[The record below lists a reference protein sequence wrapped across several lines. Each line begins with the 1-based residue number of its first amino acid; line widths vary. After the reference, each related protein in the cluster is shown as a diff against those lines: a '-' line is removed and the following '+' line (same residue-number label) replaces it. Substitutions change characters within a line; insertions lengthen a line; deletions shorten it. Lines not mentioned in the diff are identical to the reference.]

1 MVVMIVVM
9 MMVMV
14 MTMVMTMVMI
24 VVVMMMMVMMMMMT
38 MVMTMVMIMMV
49 VVVVVVMVVMMMVI
63 VMLVIVRV
71 LVVIENLI
79 CTYFTSMLCLKV
91 YMINISQYLMIFIS
105 IFQMWTNASHCLVR
119 TMGAVLMESIPT
131 HVNVPQDLRVK
142 TAK

>member
-9 MMVMV
+9 MVMVMV
-14 MTMVMTMVMI
+14 MMMVTMVMVM
-24 VVVMMMMVMMMMMT
+24 
-38 MVMTMVMIMMV
+38 
-49 VVVVVVMVVMMMVI
+49 MVVMMMVI
-63 VMLVIVRV
+63 VMLVIVKAQ
-71 LVVIENLI
+71 VVIENLI
-79 CTYFTSMLCLKV
+79 CSYFTSMLCLKV

-105 IFQMWTNASHCLVR
+105 IFQTWTNASHCLVR